1 METVL
6 IDTSIL
12 IGRMCREPAAF
23 AASVRADG
31 SSLVLCDVVLAEILA
46 GARNK
51 AEYDRHHKELT
62 ANFHILPFTMEVS
75 QRFREILQHIAPEH
89 HVHLADHLIA
99 ATAMAHDVP
108 LLTLNKKHF
117 TPIKGLKLA

>member
-1 METVL
+1 M
-6 IDTSIL
+6 
-12 IGRMCREPAAF
+12 RREAVAF
-23 AASVRADG
+23 AASERASG
-31 SSLVLCDVVLAEILA
+31 SSLVICDVVLAEILA

-51 AEYDRHHKELT
+51 AEYNRHHKELT
-62 ANFHILPFTMEVS
+62 TNFDILPFTMEVS
-75 QRFREILQHIAPEH
+75 QRFREILKHIAPEH

-117 TPIKGLKLA
+117 KPIKGLKLA

>member
-12 IGRMCREPAAF
+12 IGRMRREAVAF
-23 AASVRADG
+23 AASERASG
-31 SSLVLCDVVLAEILA
+31 SSLVICDVVLAEILA

-51 AEYDRHHKELT
+51 AEYNRHHKELT
-62 ANFHILPFTMEVS
+62 TNFDILPFTMEVS
-75 QRFREILQHIAPEH
+75 QRFREILKYIAPEH